1 MARYE
6 PRLALDW
13 TDSMRRASSIRR
25 ALALAAAMW
34 MTAAEARAQTPAATA
49 DRGYAEAVAESSFS
63 NVTSQSYGA
72 EVGFTVQPSLQVFG
86 SFGNM
91 RNLATDELSTSAQTI
106 ASALSQLQ
114 SGSVSFTAKEPATFF
129 VGGVRYRF
137 TLTSTKLTPYVS
149 GGLGIASVSKD
160 VKFFINGSDA
170 SSTLPQYV
178 TLGSDVSG
186 SESKL
191 MFTLGGGVV
200 WPAWQQLIVD
210 LHYVYSHISTD
221 TAISVSR
228 VGAGLGV
235 RF

>member
-1 MARYE
+1 
-6 PRLALDW
+6 
-13 TDSMRRASSIRR
+13 MRRACNRRR
-25 ALALAAAMW
+25 ALAFAAAMW
-34 MTAAEARAQTPAATA
+34 MMAAAAGAQTAAATA
-49 DRGYAEAVAESSFS
+49 DRGYAEVVAESAFS

-72 EVGFTVQPSLQVFG
+72 EFGVTVQPALQVFG

-91 RNLATDELSTSAQTI
+91 RNVATAELSASTLTI
-106 ASALSQLQ
+106 AGALSQLQ
-114 SGSVSFTAKEPATFF
+114 TGSVSFTAKEPATFF

-137 TLTSTKLTPYVS
+137 AVASTNLKPYVS
-149 GGLGIASVSKD
+149 GGVGIASVTKD
-160 VKFFINGSDA
+160 VTFFINGSDA

-178 TLGSDVSG
+178 TLGTDVSG

-200 WPAWQQLIVD
+200 WPAWRQLIVD

-228 VGAGLGV
+228 AGVGLGV

>member
-1 MARYE
+1 
-6 PRLALDW
+6 
-13 TDSMRRASSIRR
+13 
-25 ALALAAAMW
+25 MW
-34 MTAAEARAQTPAATA
+34 MTAAAAGAQTAAA
-49 DRGYAEAVAESSFS
+49 MGERGYVEAVAESAFS

-72 EVGFTVQPSLQVFG
+72 EIGVTVQPSLQVFG

-91 RNLATDELSTSAQTI
+91 RNVATDELSTSAQTI

-129 VGGVRYRF
+129 VGGLRYRF
-137 TLTSTKLTPYVS
+137 AVASPNLKPYVS
-149 GGLGIASVSKD
+149 GGVGIASVTKD

-170 SSTLPQYV
+170 SSILPQYV

-200 WPAWQQLIVD
+200 WPAWRQLIVD

-221 TAISVSR
+221 TPISVSR
-228 VGAGLGV
+228 AGVGLGV
-235 RF
+235 KF